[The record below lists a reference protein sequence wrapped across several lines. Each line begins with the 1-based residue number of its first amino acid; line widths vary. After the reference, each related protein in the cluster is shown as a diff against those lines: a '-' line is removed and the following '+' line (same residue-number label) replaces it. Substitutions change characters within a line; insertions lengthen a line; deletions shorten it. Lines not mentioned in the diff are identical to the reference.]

1 MKLFK
6 KVLAVALVG
15 AMAVSM
21 LTACGESSK
30 TADIK
35 DALKDV
41 GVTTTKPMNKE
52 TNKVMAEMQSAAVK
66 MAALDTTTDPSAVT
80 KFVTEEQGK
89 LKGMTQYT
97 FSNEAG
103 TGSYDLYIW
112 TNGADKREG
121 VGKGKYPYL
130 RKVDYTNHVN
140 KPTSLAV
147 LFSKQFVEKGM
158 FSGSDESMKALQD
171 VLKTAKTKNG
181 GQAVANPK
189 VGISCQKVY
198 GMDVL
203 LVTVPS
209 DIELSQTG
217 ATKTVK

>member
-6 KVLAVALVG
+6 KVLAVVLVG

-35 DALKDV
+35 NALKDV
-41 GVTTTKPMNKE
+41 GVTTTQTMNKE
-52 TNKVMAEMQSAAVK
+52 TNKVMDEMQSAAVK
-66 MAALDTTTDPSAVT
+66 MAALDTTNAEAVT

-89 LKGMTQYT
+89 LKEMTQYT

-147 LFSKQFVEKGM
+147 LFSKQFVEKGV
-158 FSGSDESMKALQD
+158 FSGSDESMEALQS
-171 VLKTAKTKNG
+171 VLKTAKKD
-181 GQAVANPK
+181 GQTVENLK

-209 DIELSQTG
+209 DIVLDQTG

>member
-6 KVLAVALVG
+6 KVLAVVLVG

-35 DALKDV
+35 NALKDV
-41 GVTTTKPMNKE
+41 GVTTTKTMNKE
-52 TNKVMAEMQSAAVK
+52 TNKVMDEMQSAAVK
-66 MAALDTTTDPSAVT
+66 MATLDTTDTTAVG

-103 TGSYDLYIW
+103 AGSYDLYIW
-112 TNGADKREG
+112 TNGADKRAEAG
-121 VGKGKYPYL
+121 TGKYPYL

-147 LFSKQFVEKGM
+147 LFSKQFVEKGV
-158 FSGSDESMKALQD
+158 FSGSDESMEALQS
-171 VLKTAKTKNG
+171 VLKTAKKD
-181 GQAVANPK
+181 GQTVENLK

-209 DIELSQTG
+209 DIVLDQTG

>member
-21 LTACGESSK
+21 LTACGDSSK

-35 DALKDV
+35 NALKDV
-41 GVTTTKPMNKE
+41 GVTTTKTMNKE
-52 TNKVMAEMQSAAVK
+52 TNKVMDEMQSAAVK
-66 MAALDTTTDPSAVT
+66 MAALDTSDTAAVG
-80 KFVTEEQGK
+80 KFVAEEQGK

-97 FSNEAG
+97 FSNAAG

-112 TNGADKREG
+112 TNGAEKRPG
-121 VGKGKYPYL
+121 VGTGKYPYL
-130 RKVDYTNHVN
+130 RKVDYENHVS

-147 LFSKQFVEKGM
+147 LFSKQFVEKGA
-158 FSGSDESMKALQD
+158 FSGSDESMEALQS

-209 DIELSQTG
+209 DIVLSQDA
-217 ATKTVK
+217 ATTTVK

>member
-6 KVLAVALVG
+6 KVLAVVLVG

-41 GVTTTKPMNKE
+41 GVTTTKTMNKE
-52 TNKVMAEMQSAAVK
+52 TNKVMDEMQSAAVK
-66 MAALDTTTDPSAVT
+66 MAALNTADTSAVT

-121 VGKGKYPYL
+121 VGGGKYPYL
-130 RKVDYTNHVN
+130 RKVDYANHVN

-147 LFSKQFVEKGM
+147 LFSKGFVEKGV
-158 FSGSDESMKALQD
+158 FSGSDESMEALQS
-171 VLKTAKTKNG
+171 VLKTATKD
-181 GQAVANPK
+181 GQTVENLK

-209 DIELSQTG
+209 DIVLSQTD
-217 ATKTVK
+217 APKTVK